1 MSRTQPKVLLEL
13 VDIDENGVSVTDLS
27 EASDIVRL
35 EMWLALQNEMKGN
48 K

>member
-1 MSRTQPKVLLEL
+1 MGFIEI
-13 VDIDENGVSVTDLS
+13 VDMDENGVSITDLS

-35 EMWLALQNEMKGN
+35 EMWLALQNEMRGN

>member
-1 MSRTQPKVLLEL
+1 MGFIEI
-13 VDIDENGVSVTDLS
+13 VDIDNNGVSITEMS

-35 EMWLALQNEMKGN
+35 EIMLAMISEMKGN

>member
-1 MSRTQPKVLLEL
+1 MGFIEI
-13 VDIDENGVSVTDLS
+13 VDIDNDGVSVTNMS

-35 EMWLALQNEMKGN
+35 EITLAMINEMKGN

>member
-1 MSRTQPKVLLEL
+1 MGFIEII
-13 VDIDENGVSVTDLS
+13 DMDENGVSVTDLS

>member
-1 MSRTQPKVLLEL
+1 MGYIEI
-13 VDIDENGVSVTDLS
+13 VDIDNEGVSITDMS

-35 EMWLALQNEMKGN
+35 EIMLAMISEMKGN

>member
-1 MSRTQPKVLLEL
+1 MGFIEII
-13 VDIDENGVSVTDLS
+13 DIDENGVSVTDMS

-35 EMWLALQNEMKGN
+35 EITLAMINEMKGN

>member
-1 MSRTQPKVLLEL
+1 MGFIEI
-13 VDIDENGVSVTDLS
+13 VDVDNDGVSVTDLS

-35 EMWLALQNEMKGN
+35 ELWLALQNEMKGN

>member
-1 MSRTQPKVLLEL
+1 MGYIEI
-13 VDIDENGVSVTDLS
+13 VDIDNSGVSVTDMS

-35 EMWLALQNEMKGN
+35 ELWLALQNEMRGN

>member
-1 MSRTQPKVLLEL
+1 MGFIEI
-13 VDIDENGVSVTDLS
+13 VDIDENGVSVTDMS

-35 EMWLALQNEMKGN
+35 EITLAMISEMKGN

>member
-1 MSRTQPKVLLEL
+1 MGFIEII
-13 VDIDENGVSVTDLS
+13 DIDNNGVSVTDLS

-35 EMWLALQNEMKGN
+35 ELWLALQNEMRGN

>member
-1 MSRTQPKVLLEL
+1 MGFIEI
-13 VDIDENGVSVTDLS
+13 VDMDENGVSITDLS

>member
-1 MSRTQPKVLLEL
+1 MGYVEI

-27 EASDIVRL
+27 EVSDIVRL
-35 EMWLALQNEMKGN
+35 ELWLALQNEIQKMKGN

>member
-1 MSRTQPKVLLEL
+1 MGFIEI
-13 VDIDENGVSVTDLS
+13 VDIDNDGVSVTEMS

-35 EMWLALQNEMKGN
+35 EITLAMINEMKGN

>member
-1 MSRTQPKVLLEL
+1 MGYIEII
-13 VDIDENGVSVTDLS
+13 DIDNDGVSVTDMS

-35 EMWLALQNEMKGN
+35 EITLAIINEMKGN

>member
-1 MSRTQPKVLLEL
+1 MGFIEII
-13 VDIDENGVSVTDLS
+13 DIDNDGVSVTDLS

-35 EMWLALQNEMKGN
+35 ELWLALQNEMKGN

>member
-1 MSRTQPKVLLEL
+1 MGYIEI
-13 VDIDENGVSVTDLS
+13 VDIDNDCVYVTDLS

-35 EMWLALQNEMKGN
+35 ELWLALQNEMKGN

>member
-1 MSRTQPKVLLEL
+1 MGFIEI
-13 VDIDENGVSVTDLS
+13 VDIDENGVSVTDMS

-35 EMWLALQNEMKGN
+35 EITLAMINEMKGN

>member
-1 MSRTQPKVLLEL
+1 MGYIEII
-13 VDIDENGVSVTDLS
+13 DIDNEGVSVADMS

-35 EMWLALQNEMKGN
+35 EITLAMINEMKGN

>member
-1 MSRTQPKVLLEL
+1 MGYIEI
-13 VDIDENGVSVTDLS
+13 VDIDNDGVSVTDLS

-35 EMWLALQNEMKGN
+35 EMWLALQNEMRGN